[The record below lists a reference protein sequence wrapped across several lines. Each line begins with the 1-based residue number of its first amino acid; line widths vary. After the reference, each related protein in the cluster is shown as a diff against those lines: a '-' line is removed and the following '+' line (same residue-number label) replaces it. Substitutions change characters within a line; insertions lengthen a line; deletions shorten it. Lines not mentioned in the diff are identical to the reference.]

1 MKNNKKL
8 VIGFL
13 SLFVFLGAP
22 GAFFAQELDQEQEPQ
37 QQKGFSYQLGVS
49 LSFQGINI
57 PVPYVQFVA
66 AYTKP
71 LDFGE
76 SPIFSGAN
84 IMFVLGPTLTPI
96 TLDTQAGIVF
106 TPIPVLNIG
115 LGATAGT
122 GWAIGDAHGI
132 GLYNPNAEKY
142 EQCVPFTVWHYSF
155 ILQTNFQFDFGA
167 LFPGD
172 WTHVLITANE
182 QIYYEANT
190 AAKKYELWEW
200 TAGTDNVNGFAQAG
214 NVMLGYMLPEK
225 TFRLIGLSLAWQGH
239 LKDSDY
245 GIYAKTYD
253 GDFVNL
259 VLGLQAMLY
268 LNDNNIFALGTS
280 LSSQRA
286 FLEPANPATAS
297 NIKKTASGREWC
309 FSGLTVQWV
318 YSF

>member
-1 MKNNKKL
+1 MKNNKKIL
-8 VIGFL
+8 IGFL
-13 SLFVFLGAP
+13 LICIFLVTHGTI
-22 GAFFAQELDQEQEPQ
+22 FAQENESGQEQKVEE
-37 QQKGFSYQLGVS
+37 GFSYQLGVS
-49 LSFQGINI
+49 LTFQGINI
-57 PVPYVQFVA
+57 PVPYAQFVVS
-66 AYTKP
+66 YTKP
-71 LDFGE
+71 LNFVE
-76 SPIFSGAN
+76 NPIFSGAN

-96 TLDTQAGIVF
+96 TLDTQAGIIF

-115 LGATAGT
+115 LGATVGT

-132 GLYNPNAEKY
+132 GLYNSDSNKY
-142 EQCVPFTVWHYSF
+142 EQSVPFTVWHYSL
-155 ILQTNFQFDFGA
+155 ILQMNFQFDFGA

-200 TAGTDNVNGFAQAG
+200 TSGIDNVNGFMQAG

-239 LKDSDY
+239 LKGSDY
-245 GIYAKTYD
+245 GIYNKNYD

-259 VLGLQAMLY
+259 VLGLQTMFY
-268 LNDNNIFALGTS
+268 LNDNNILTAGTS

-286 FLEPANPATAS
+286 FLEPPDTTAS

-309 FSGLTVQWV
+309 FTGVTVQWV
-318 YSF
+318 YTF